1 MSTVPPPAPSYV
13 SLSLVQAIRKVA
25 LVVLLIVGLL
35 GFAFSQ
41 AFVFGRSG
49 HDIVEDLGLFLILV
63 CIMGRVWCSLYI
75 GGYKV
80 RSLIDNGPYSIVRN
94 PLYVF
99 SFIGAAGVGA
109 QSGSLTVM
117 TLFFVLAVI
126 VFSILVRR
134 EEDALL
140 KVHGETYA
148 AYMRATPRFLP
159 NPRLWWDREVLEVK
173 PTRVLRTFAD
183 GLVFLLAI
191 PVAEGLEYLQNL
203 HILPVFA
210 NLP

>member
-1 MSTVPPPAPSYV
+1 MSTLPPSTPSYV
-13 SLSLVQAIRKVA
+13 SLSAVQALRKLALVA
-25 LVVLLIVGLL
+25 LLLVGVG

-41 AFVFGRSG
+41 AFVFGHTM
-49 HDIVEDLGLFLILV
+49 HDIVEDFGLFLILV

-80 RSLIDNGPYSIVRN
+80 RSLIDNGPYSVVRN

-99 SFIGAAGVGA
+99 SFIGAAGIGA

-117 TLFFVLAVI
+117 ALFFVLSVV
-126 VFSILVRR
+126 VFALLVGK
-134 EEDALL
+134 EEAALL

-148 AYMRATPRFLP
+148 AYMRSTPRFLP

-173 PTRVLRTFAD
+173 PMRVLRTFGD

-203 HILPVFA
+203 HILPVLA

>member
-1 MSTVPPPAPSYV
+1 MSTVPPSTPSYI
-13 SLSLVQAIRKVA
+13 SLSMVQAIRKVA
-25 LVVLLIVGLL
+25 LVALLLLGLL

-41 AFVFGRSG
+41 AMVFGHTG
-49 HDIVEDLGLFLILV
+49 HDIVEDFGLFLILV
-63 CIMGRVWCSLYI
+63 CILGRVWCSLYI

-109 QSGSLTVM
+109 QSGSATVM
-117 TLFFVLAVI
+117 LVFFVLSVV

-134 EEDALL
+134 EEAALL

-148 AYMRATPRFLP
+148 AYMRSTPRFLP
-159 NPRLWWDREVLEVK
+159 NFKLWWDRETLEVK

-191 PVAEGLEYLQNL
+191 PIAEGLEYLQSL
-203 HILPVFA
+203 HILPVLA